1 MLLALALIYYSL
13 VAFDAVFTMRRM
25 KKFGLAVELNSLV
38 KNACALLGIEFGLF
52 ATILAPASALSLLL
66 LWTHFQVGFALL
78 IGFRARLSYIQI
90 QSLKFE
96 KDIRTFCKENGI
108 EIGKS
113 SGAGKSAPPSARS
126 ADTSVVAQ
134 PPSNSKDDKC

>member
-1 MLLALALIYYSL
+1 MTLWMGDT
-13 VAFDAVFTMRRM
+13 FRRRM
-25 KKFGLAVELNSLV
+25 KLFGLNVELNPFV
-38 KNACALLGIEFGLF
+38 KNTCALLGIELGILLTLLIPATALALLF
-52 ATILAPASALSLLL
+52 

-96 KDIRTFCKENGI
+96 KQIREFK
-108 EIGKS
+108 KS
-113 SGAGKSAPPSARS
+113 LDSAAVKSTPPSAP
-126 ADTSVVAQ
+126 SVPKEDLAGQ